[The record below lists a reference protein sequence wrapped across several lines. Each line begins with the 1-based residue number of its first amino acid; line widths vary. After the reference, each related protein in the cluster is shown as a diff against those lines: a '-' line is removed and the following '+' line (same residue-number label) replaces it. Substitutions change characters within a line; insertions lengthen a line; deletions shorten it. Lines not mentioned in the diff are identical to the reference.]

1 MTDSVPAA
9 ATRRRE
15 KTTKETK
22 DQIFSKTRKGKDV
35 PIQQCGDHA
44 AEAEEIR
51 GEKQAA
57 VLRGGETIEKEGVP
71 VGL

>member
-1 MTDSVPAA
+1 MPAA

-22 DQIFSKTRKGKDV
+22 NLIFSKTRTGKDA

-44 AEAEEIR
+44 HETEEVR

-57 VLRGGETIEKEGVP
+57 DLRGGEAVEKEGVQ

>member
-1 MTDSVPAA
+1 MPAA

-22 DQIFSKTRKGKDV
+22 NLIFSKTRKGKDV
-35 PIQQCGDHA
+35 PIQQCRDHA
-44 AEAEEIR
+44 PEAEEVR

-57 VLRGGETIEKEGVP
+57 DLRGGEAIEKEGVP
-71 VGL
+71 IGL